1 MDCSV
6 FMQKNRN
13 TMNNNDQFFFKA
25 ISYTAYQK
33 MSKQTQSAFYLFL
46 IISLMLCCVSINI
59 FYQWN
64 TIKQEVAPYLEQQTK
79 LAKII
84 LQKQELI
91 QKLEPL
97 YKQNKKKI
105 RILEKLYTMYLIMQ
119 LLFDKQESIHINSC
133 LLTNKKITVIFESNH
148 TSYREWIKKLLE
160 SKLIKNIITTQVKK
174 NESNSQITINGE
186 IIF

>member
-46 IISLMLCCVSINI
+46 IISLILCCISINI

-105 RILEKLYTMYLIMQ
+105 RILEKLYTMYL
-119 LLFDKQESIHINSC
+119 DRKS
-133 LLTNKKITVIFESNH
+133 V
-148 TSYREWIKKLLE
+148 
-160 SKLIKNIITTQVKK
+160 V
-174 NESNSQITINGE
+174 
-186 IIF
+186 